1 MRTLRTV
8 ALVLLIL
15 SVLGLL
21 AVALV
26 VSHSYR
32 ERIFPGV
39 SITDPTGSGILIQVG
54 DLARA
59 PARARVRSALGPPE
73 ARTLTLDLAE
83 DQVWALSWADVG
95 QSFAVEA
102 AVEQAY
108 AAGRDLPWMLGF
120 LRVLNPIPVSISLG
134 IVPADAALVRAIAE
148 EVASA
153 THAQPHNAELAISN
167 GRVIPTPAQ
176 PGRRVEPGTVAAAL
190 LEALARG
197 ADRVELEPSAV
208 APAITDTDPA
218 LSQAEVLLAEPFV
231 LIIYDPLT
239 GDTEAGGYRDEIP
252 VASQQLGAWMRVTP
266 RNGRLHLD
274 FDVLAVRAWMESLAP
289 LIGEEERTLAVDETT
304 VAVLETLRESGHRAI
319 ARIQHPPRTYVVQA
333 GDTFYDIAF
342 LHGFPQWRLEQVNP
356 DIDSGLIDVGQV
368 LSIPSIDVL
377 FPHPLVEGKRI
388 EIDLPTQTLTAF
400 EDDVQVFEFTIS
412 SGIST
417 TPTLAGQFQ
426 VLFKEE
432 LAFAQRWHL
441 DMPYFM
447 GFYAEGEDFYNG
459 LHELP
464 ITSYGTR
471 LSRHVLGWPASYG
484 CIILDQGDAEALYH
498 WAPVGTLVR
507 VHGVAP
513 GTPFGQETLLD
524 IAPLINEPQP

>member
-1 MRTLRTV
+1 M
-8 ALVLLIL
+8 ALILLAL

-39 SITDPTGSGILIQVG
+39 SIVDPTGSGVRIQVG

-73 ARTLTLDLAE
+73 ARTLAVDLAE
-83 DQVWALSWADVG
+83 DQVWALTWADAG
-95 QSFAVEA
+95 QSFAVDA
-102 AVEQAY
+102 AVERAY
-108 AAGRDLPWMLGF
+108 AAHRDLPWVLGF
-120 LRVLNPIPVSISLG
+120 LGVLDPAPVSIPLE
-134 IVPADAALVRAIAE
+134 IVSADAALVRAIAE
-148 EVASA
+148 DIASA
-153 THAQPHNAELAISN
+153 IHTQSHNAELTIVD
-167 GRVIPTPAQ
+167 GRVTATAAQ
-176 PGRRVEPGTVAAAL
+176 PGRQVEPGTVATQL

-197 ADRVELEPSAV
+197 ADRVRLEPTSV
-208 APAITDTDPA
+208 PPTITDTDPA
-218 LSQAEVLLAEPFV
+218 QSQAEVLLAEPFV
-231 LIIYDPLT
+231 LVIYDPLT
-239 GDTEAGGYRDEIP
+239 GDPEAGGYRDEIP
-252 VASQQLGAWMRVTP
+252 IAATQLGAWMRVTP

-274 FDVLAVRAWMESLAP
+274 FDVLAVRAWVEGLAP
-289 LIGEEERTLAVDETT
+289 IIGAEERTLAVDETT
-304 VAVLETLRESGHRAI
+304 VAVLEALRAADHRAI
-319 ARIQHPPRTYVVQA
+319 ARIHHPPRTYVVRA

-356 DIDSGLIDVGQV
+356 DIDPGLIDVGQV
-368 LSIPSIDVL
+368 LNIPSIDVL
-377 FPHPLVEGKRI
+377 FPHPLVDGKRI

-400 EDDVQVFEFTIS
+400 EDDLQAFEFTIS

-524 IAPLINEPQP
+524 IAPLVTEPEP